1 MRSLIDVWPEF
12 AEDVDFYAVN
22 IDPSDSFDKLEDF
35 RRDQGYPWPLTH
47 SDRDTLLRLNVI
59 IQSTKIVFD
68 SDGIIVYRERMGGGD
83 VDEWRDLFRELSEA
97 G

>member
-12 AEDVDFYAVN
+12 AEGVDFYAVN

-35 RRDQGYPWPLTH
+35 KLDQGYPWPLTH

-59 IQSTKIVFD
+59 RQSTKIAFD
-68 SDGIIVYRERMGGGD
+68 SDGVIVYRERMGGGD
-83 VDEWRDLFRELSEA
+83 TETWRDLFRELSEE

>member
-1 MRSLIDVWPEF
+1 MRSLKDVWPEY
-12 AEDVDFYAVN
+12 ADHVDFYAVN

-35 RRDQGYPWPLTH
+35 KRDQGYPWPLTH

-59 IQSTKIVFD
+59 RQSTKVVFD

-83 VDEWRDLFRELSEA
+83 IEEWRELFRDLSES

>member
-1 MRSLIDVWPEF
+1 MRSLIDVWPDY
-12 AEDVDFYAVN
+12 ADDVDFYAVN

-35 RRDQGYPWPLTH
+35 KRDQGYPWPLTH

-59 IQSTKIVFD
+59 RQSTKIAFD
-68 SDGIIVYRERMGGGD
+68 SEGVIIYRERMGGGSA
-83 VDEWRDLFRELSEA
+83 ETWRQLFRELSGE

>member
-1 MRSLIDVWPEF
+1 MRSLVDVWPEF
-12 AEDVDFYAVN
+12 ADDVDFYAVN

-35 RRDQGYPWPLTH
+35 KQDQGYPWPLTH

-83 VDEWRDLFRELSEA
+83 IEEWRNLFQELSGA

>member
-35 RRDQGYPWPLTH
+35 KNDQGYPWPLTH

-59 IQSTKIVFD
+59 RQSTKIAFD
-68 SDGIIVYRERMGGGD
+68 SRGVITHRNGMGQGT
-83 VDEWRDLFRELSEA
+83 DEVWHEVFQELAAS